1 MDLVF
6 QRQAFTAMDDQKK
19 KALLA
24 NSKLKDELALQSV
37 GISNL
42 TVRCGRDKQSQK
54 TIKQDMRRVG
64 MKVSCLLSSTHLT
77 RIFFGR
83 SRG

>member
-6 QRQAFTAMDDQKK
+6 QKQAFSAMDDTKK

-42 TVRCGRDKQSQK
+42 TVRCQRDKQNQKFIQSEMKSLSQK
-54 TIKQDMRRVG
+54 V
-64 MKVSCLLSSTHLT
+64 
-77 RIFFGR
+77 
-83 SRG
+83 

>member
-6 QRQAFTAMDDQKK
+6 QRQAFSSMDDTKK

-42 TVRCGRDKQSQK
+42 TVRCGRDKQNQK
-54 TIKQDMRRVG
+54 LIREEMKKMEQ
-64 MKVSCLLSSTHLT
+64 KVSSFFLS
-77 RIFFGR
+77 FFL
-83 SRG
+83 SIYP

>member
-6 QRQAFTAMDDQKK
+6 QRQAFSSMDDNKK

-42 TVRCGRDKQSQK
+42 TVRCGRDKQNQK
-54 TIKQDMRRVG
+54 VILNE
-64 MKVSCLLSSTHLT
+64 MKKVEQKVLNFFIFILLY
-77 RIFFGR
+77 I
-83 SRG
+83 

>member
-1 MDLVF
+1 MDLIF
-6 QRQAFTAMDDQKK
+6 QRQAFSSMDDTKK

-42 TVRCGRDKQSQK
+42 TVRCQRDKQSQK
-54 TIKQDMRRVG
+54 VLLG
-64 MKVSCLLSSTHLT
+64 EMKLLSQKVY
-77 RIFFGR
+77 IFQ
-83 SRG
+83 